1 MRQYVVYRHGRNEA
15 NQRREGGAP
24 EGPGIWD
31 CKAKPEKMPVLRVDA
46 DSPEDACRRA
56 AQSVPVAAGQYL
68 SAEPADREDAHEG
81 DLNLKAEAL
90 EAGPE
95 AV

>member
-1 MRQYVVYRHGRNEA
+1 MRQSMVYRHGGNEA

-24 EGPGIWD
+24 AGPGIWD

-56 AQSVPVAAGQYL
+56 AQST
-68 SAEPADREDAHEG
+68 SARRRLASLVSLIGTTTWMGAFMR
-81 DLNLKAEAL
+81 
-90 EAGPE
+90 
-95 AV
+95 